1 MFTAAFSIKLSQNG
15 LARPFEYD
23 DGIAVAA
30 LRKMNFK
37 LTVNFAVEV
46 LLLAALGL
54 EPEAAPRLLPSA
66 DAARYA
72 A

>member
-15 LARPFEYD
+15 LVHPFECV

-37 LTVNFAVEV
+37 LTVNFALEV
-46 LLLAALGL
+46 LVLAVLGL
-54 EPEAAPRLLPSA
+54 EPGAAPRPQPGA
-66 DAARYA
+66 YAARYA